1 LKHDKLVPPCFDRK
15 LLDEQA
21 VKYALANKKWK
32 ARITSK
38 NPSLAIEED
47 GMRGATQS
55 IYGGVVVFGVNDKQ
69 AATSTLICHPSSEYL
84 ATHRAQGTTGTVP
97 SAINFS
103 TLCKSPSVTSYILPA
118 DSQDIL
124 AALAIVVEKTDSH
137 EKRFR
142 CC

>member
-1 LKHDKLVPPCFDRK
+1 MHGCFCYCNFWRSKFAQTLNLALVI
-15 LLDEQA
+15 
-21 VKYALANKKWK
+21 LA
-32 ARITSK
+32 A
-38 NPSLAIEED
+38 PAIE
-47 GMRGATQS
+47 GGTQA
-55 IYGGVVVFGVNDKQ
+55 IYGGVVVFAVNDNQ

-84 ATHRAQGTTGTVP
+84 ATHRAHGTTGTVP

-103 TLCKSPSVTSYILPA
+103 TPCKSPSVTSYILPA

-124 AALAIVVEKTDSH
+124 AALAIVGEKTDSH